1 MNASSAIIL
10 KYMIERCLASGRV
23 GVQMPLLHLSK
34 EGKIS
39 RPTFY
44 RTINIMVEQ
53 RFIVKLGNDAY
64 CLDQWAWDLIETH
77 RKWEL
82 L

>member
-1 MNASSAIIL
+1 MNNASYVIL
-10 KYMIERCLASGRV
+10 KYMIETCLESGRV

-34 EGKIS
+34 AGKIS

-77 RKWEL
+77 RRFEL
-82 L
+82 M